1 MADLS
6 RTAKTLIKALNSRG
20 DKLLFS
26 KKEFMGIEGVPHNI
40 YSISRAIWDDEK
52 HRYINH
58 EIYKSASMIRIVL
71 FLNDLWCLEN
81 GKPLPTGNKI
91 WNGLRPNME
100 EF

>member
-1 MADLS
+1 MADLGK
-6 RTAKTLIKALNSRG
+6 TAKTLIKALNSKG

-26 KKEFMGIEGVPHNI
+26 RKEFMGKECMPHNL

-52 HRYINH
+52 GKFVNH
-58 EIYKSASMIRIVL
+58 EIYKSTSMVRIVL
-71 FLNDLWCLEN
+71 YLNDLWCLAN
-81 GKPLPTGNKI
+81 DKPLPMGNKL